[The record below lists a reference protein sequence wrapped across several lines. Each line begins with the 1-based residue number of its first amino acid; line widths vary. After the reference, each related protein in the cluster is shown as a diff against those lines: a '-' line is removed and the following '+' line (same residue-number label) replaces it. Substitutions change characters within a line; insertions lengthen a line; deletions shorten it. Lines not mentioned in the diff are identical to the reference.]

1 MTIDVDVETLIANH
15 LDGEV
20 LDGVTLT
27 LDSNLFAGPLR
38 PAGTQDDE
46 GATLVSVYVH
56 RRGGAGSDRV
66 DWFSGQGGSDVT
78 TTVAVIVRG
87 DPGEYDEHEALCR
100 AVVEYLHLNPPTAT
114 SIIDVVSITPY
125 TPAQRSD
132 TGSGVAPLTELLFS
146 VRYIT
151 DGASSSVPSQDLP
164 AGGDLDGTYPDP
176 EVIAVHAGGSSGTR
190 LTIGAISDGQY
201 VARSGTSLIGVAV
214 PVPAS
219 RLISTTAP
227 LQGGGDLSADRTLS
241 LADSGASAG
250 SYGSSS
256 SIPALTVTA
265 KGLISSISA
274 STLTI
279 AHITAGGDLAASFPS
294 PSVVALHFGPTR
306 IALSSSSPTS
316 GQVLSFDG
324 TNIVGTSVTTSS
336 IGAVPTTRTLTGTAP
351 ITVGGVSGTPQDLSA
366 DRTIAH
372 ATSGVTAATYG
383 DKNNPTLIAVSSTG
397 HVTSAEDYRV
407 LDDTVMW
414 RTLSSYGQWSTSNLG
429 SPVEDTPVSGSIA
442 DTQVNYFVTSASVT
456 AIKRLGATP
465 PRLRW
470 DGSTRGYVCIWVL
483 CPVAIPGTGTT
494 LVTWG
499 LMNLNPSGTTLPSS
513 GCYFAFLSTTSGTK
527 VLCVT
532 ANSGTTT
539 VTTTSVDWSLNVM
552 REYRIELAKDRSS
565 VVFIID
571 GTTVATHTSNLPA
584 TSILLA
590 NMQTDLRTSATA
602 ASLGVGLAR
611 TTLIAKL

>member
-1 MTIDVDVETLIANH
+1 MTIDIDVETLIANH

-100 AVVEYLHLNPPTAT
+100 AIVEYLHLNPPAAT
-114 SIIDVVSITPY
+114 SIIDVISTTPY

-151 DGASSSVPSQDLP
+151 DGSASSIPSPNAP
-164 AGGDLDGTYPDP
+164 AGGDLDGEYLNPD
-176 EVIAVHAGGSSGTR
+176 VVAVHAGGSSGTR

-256 SIPALTVTA
+256 AIPVLTVSA

-279 AHITAGGDLAASFPS
+279 SHITAGGDLAESFPS

-324 TNIVGTSVTTSS
+324 TNIVGTSITTSS

-372 ATSGVTAATYG
+372 DTSGVTAATYG
-383 DKNNPTLIAVSSTG
+383 DKNNPTLLAINSTG

-414 RTLSSYGQWSTSNLG
+414 RSLTTYSQWSTSNLG
-429 SPVEDTPVSGSIA
+429 AVVEDTPVSGSIA
-442 DTQVNYFVTSASVT
+442 DTQINNFVSSASVT
-456 AIKRLGATP
+456 AVKRLGFTP
-465 PRLRW
+465 FRLRW
-470 DGSTRGYVCIWVL
+470 DGSTRGYVSIWVL
-483 CPVAIPGTGTT
+483 CPVALPSTGTT
-494 LVTWG
+494 MVIWG
-499 LMNLNPSGTTLPSS
+499 LLGIVPSGTTLPSS

-539 VTTTSVDWSLNVM
+539 VTTTSVDFSVNVM
-552 REYRIELAKDRSS
+552 REYRVDLAKDRSS

-571 GTTVATHTSNLPA
+571 GVTVATHTSNLPA

-590 NMQTDLRTSATA
+590 NMQTDLRTSASA
-602 ASLGVGLAR
+602 ASLGVGVAR
-611 TTLIAKL
+611 STLIAKL